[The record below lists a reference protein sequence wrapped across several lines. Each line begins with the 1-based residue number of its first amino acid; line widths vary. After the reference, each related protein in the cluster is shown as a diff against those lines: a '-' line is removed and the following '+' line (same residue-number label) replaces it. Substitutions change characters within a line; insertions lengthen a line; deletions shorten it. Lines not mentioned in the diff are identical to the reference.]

1 MRHSPG
7 NTGKAKGGRT
17 VIRNYRGAVP
27 QISKKAFV
35 AEGTIIVGDFS
46 MGEYSSMWYGTI
58 ARADV
63 DSISI
68 GCYTNIQDGCLIHCS
83 RGFPTILG
91 DYVSVGHGAVLHG
104 CRIGNYCLIGMGAII
119 MDGAEIGDYSIIGAG
134 ALITQG
140 MKIEAGSVV
149 LGSPG
154 KAVRDTTEEEKE
166 AIKKRALR
174 YVELAREHMAL

>member
-1 MRHSPG
+1 MSDTLQPWLSH
-7 NTGKAKGGRT
+7 
-17 VIRNYRGAVP
+17 
-27 QISKKAFV
+27 
-35 AEGTIIVGDFS
+35 
-46 MGEYSSMWYGTI
+46 
-58 ARADV
+58 
-63 DSISI
+63 
-68 GCYTNIQDGCLIHCS
+68 H
-83 RGFPTILG
+83 LG

-154 KAVRDTTEEEKE
+154 KP
-166 AIKKRALR
+166 
-174 YVELAREHMAL
+174 